1 MLELRANAFQR
12 KFKKQDFILK
22 YALKMED
29 KGEDA
34 EFIPITVLSSDY
46 NVVQGGPRRYVDIT
60 ARYEEG
66 SMAESR
72 V

>member
-1 MLELRANAFQR
+1 
-12 KFKKQDFILK
+12 
-22 YALKMED
+22 MED

-46 NVVQGGPRRYVDIT
+46 NVVQGGPRPYVDIT